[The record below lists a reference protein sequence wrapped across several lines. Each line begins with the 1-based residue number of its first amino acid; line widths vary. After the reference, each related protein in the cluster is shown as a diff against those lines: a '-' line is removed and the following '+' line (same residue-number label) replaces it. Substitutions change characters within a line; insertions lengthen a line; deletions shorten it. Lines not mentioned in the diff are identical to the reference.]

1 MDPTLAWL
9 PDGSPYSPLYDD
21 VYRSHGGAL
30 AQART
35 VFLGGCGL
43 PMGWEDRASCRILET
58 GFGLGLNF
66 LTSWAAWQADA
77 RHSTQLHFVSLEAH
91 PVTAADLLRGVEALH
106 AGDAEEAAL
115 LPRLQLLAEEL
126 ARAWAGLRPGL
137 QHWTFERGRV
147 QLSLAMGEVRQML
160 PLLAQALPGPVDAV
174 YLDGFN
180 PEHNPAMWSTEV
192 MQGVARLCRP
202 GTRLASWCVSGE
214 VRQRLRQAGFE
225 WRKAPGLPPK
235 RHRLEARYLGAGA
248 GPCLRP
254 GNGDA

>member
-21 VYRSHGGAL
+21 IYRSRLGAL

-43 PMGWEDRASCRILET
+43 PMGWEGRASCRILET

-66 LTSWAAWQADA
+66 LASWAAWQADE
-77 RHSTQLHFVSLEAH
+77 RRSSQLYFASLEAH
-91 PVTAADLLRGVEALH
+91 PVSAADLLRSAQGLQ
-106 AGDAEEAAL
+106 AGSAEEAAL

-126 ARAWAGLRPGL
+126 ARAWTGLRPGL
-137 QHWTFERGRV
+137 NQWHFEGGRV
-147 QLSLAMGEVRQML
+147 QLSLAVGEVLDML
-160 PLLAQALPGPVDAV
+160 PLLADALPGPVDAV
-174 YLDGFN
+174 YLDGFS
-180 PEHNPAMWSTEV
+180 PAHNPAMWSADV
-192 MQGVARLCRP
+192 MQAVARLCRP
-202 GTRLASWCVSGE
+202 GTRLASWCVAGE

-235 RHRLEARYLGAGA
+235 RHRLEARYLG
-248 GPCLRP
+248 PETDLRP
-254 GNGDA
+254 GSDGA